1 MGMSREQEYI
11 TASLL
16 VKLGNAI
23 SWYKNQIMKTI
34 DLTSSQSEAIQYII
48 KNRNDKCLTAADL
61 MKNLEL
67 SQSTIAGII
76 RRLEQKN
83 LIECT
88 TALDDKRQTI
98 ISVTPQSLKLEEQL
112 QKTAVETENILLSGM
127 SENEQKEFKRFL
139 RIALENMNNIRN
151 K

>member
-1 MGMSREQEYI
+1 MSREHEYI

-23 SWYKNQIMKTI
+23 SWYKNQNMKTI
-34 DLTSSQSEAIQYII
+34 DLTASQSEAIQYIL
-48 KNRNDKCLTAADL
+48 KSRNDKCITASDL

-67 SQSTIAGII
+67 AQSTIAGII
-76 RRLEQKN
+76 HRLEQKN

-88 TALDDKRQTI
+88 AAPDDKRQTI

-127 SENEQKEFKRFL
+127 SENEQKEFNRLL
-139 RIALENMNNIRN
+139 RIALENMNNIRS

>member
-1 MGMSREQEYI
+1 MSKEQEYI

-23 SWYKNQIMKTI
+23 SWYKNQNMKSI
-34 DLTSSQSEAIQYII
+34 ELTASQSEAIQYIL
-48 KNRNDKCLTAADL
+48 RNKDYKRITAADL
-61 MKNLEL
+61 MRNLEL
-67 SQSTIAGII
+67 AQSTIAGII

-83 LIECT
+83 LIKCT
-88 TALDDKRQTI
+88 TAPDDKRQTI

-112 QKTAVETENILLSGM
+112 RKTAVETEHILLSGM
-127 SENEQKEFKRFL
+127 SENEQKEFNRL
-139 RIALENMNNIRN
+139 LQIALENMNNIRN